1 MRDNYNRFRQQFITS
16 FIIAGS
22 LLFFASCSSESYTQ
36 QEDTSQQKGEQ
47 SLYFTEYED
56 GSKTRYEVNFNDGK
70 ISSIYKDGIKVPDN
84 EIKDYEDLV
93 YDELNSI
100 RSDKHDF
107 FIHHSPHVFH
117 FEMDSLKDKMKEV
130 RKKFKAENFNFRFD
144 HKKFKEDMKRL
155 REELNDSNNIVIHI
169 DKNKICENLDRSLK
183 HLDELKLHKFNFDF
197 DFETDELELNME
209 NLEEEMECLEEQM
222 SDLSTEMKELDKEI
236 KSLSKFLDVV
246 KIELVKDKLINSD
259 DEDLELELTSTEM
272 KVNAEKAPTDLFEK
286 YKKIYED
293 HFDKKLNDSVKFQI
307 K

>member
-1 MRDNYNRFRQQFITS
+1 MRNNYNNFRRQFITS
-16 FIIAGS
+16 FIIVGS

-56 GSKTRYEVNFNDGK
+56 GSKTHYEVNFNDGK

-93 YDELNSI
+93 NDELNSI
-100 RSDKHDF
+100 KSDKHDF

-155 REELNDSNNIVIHI
+155 REEFNDSNNIVLHI
-169 DKNKICENLDRSLK
+169 DRDKICENINESLK
-183 HLDELKLHKFNFDF
+183 HLDELRLHKFNFNF
-197 DFETDELELNME
+197 DMDELELNME
-209 NLEEEMECLEEQM
+209 NLEEEMENLKDEM
-222 SDLSTEMKELDKEI
+222 SELSVEMDELDKEMKTLNGFLEAA
-236 KSLSKFLDVV
+236 KS
-246 KIELVKDKLINSD
+246 ELVKDGLIKSA
-259 DEDLELELTSTEM
+259 DEEFELELSESKM
-272 KVNAEKAPTDLFEK
+272 EVNDEKVSDNLLEK
-286 YKKIYED
+286 YKALYKE
-293 HFDKKLNDSVKFQI
+293 HFGKELKGKLKFQY
-307 K
+307 